1 MFVLRLEFFPI
12 SCKFETTTPNAFSYS
27 CIYAVSF
34 NDCVPALAIQY
45 FDWNQTVS
53 DEMTEQLNSLQAEF
67 RNAFAIV
74 SGAIDHHKWMNF
86 QKHIKPGNIRI
97 FRVKNVDE
105 AVVAVGRLH
114 DTFKETHKFQLQS
127 KIIDEQRDLQS
138 TPRNMKR
145 IMTTLLELFNITQP
159 EIDQILGQ
167 YHSVAE
173 TIKAAVKVSAS
184 PSEQNPSNPLGKLG
198 TVFHDSSMD
207 TTK

>member
-1 MFVLRLEFFPI
+1 
-12 SCKFETTTPNAFSYS
+12 
-27 CIYAVSF
+27 
-34 NDCVPALAIQY
+34 LAIQY

-53 DEMTEQLNSLQAEF
+53 NEMAEQVNALQSEF

-74 SGAIDHHKWMNF
+74 SGTIDHNNWMNF

-105 AVVAVGRLH
+105 AVVAIARLH

-127 KIIDEQRDLQS
+127 KIIDDQRAGQA
-138 TPRNMKR
+138 TPQNMKR
-145 IMTTLLELFNITQP
+145 IMTTLLQLLDIAQP

-173 TIKAAVKVSAS
+173 TIKAAIKVSTFS
-184 PSEQNPSNPLGKLG
+184 SEQIASNPLGKLG
-198 TVFHDSSMD
+198 NVFHDSAMD
-207 TTK
+207 SSK